1 MSFLGEF
8 DVSRI
13 LAAATAVLLLTL
25 APAGPGAPPAEAGS
39 GVAVRVS
46 CFSNPETT
54 KITNN
59 TGASI
64 KVRTVGSTYQPYS
77 YEPFS
82 VGKTLAPGASVTYQ
96 TGRAAFKNVL
106 SRNYIYNDKGDKAR
120 VVTTVGTFT
129 KTC

>member
-1 MSFLGEF
+1 M
-8 DVSRI
+8 SRI
-13 LAAATAVLLLTL
+13 LAAATAVLLITL
-25 APAGPGAPPAEAGS
+25 APAGPGAPAAEAGS
-39 GVAVRVS
+39 SVGVRVS

-54 KITNN
+54 RITNN
-59 TGASI
+59 TGGSI
-64 KVRTVGSTYQPYS
+64 KIKTVGSTYQPYS
-77 YEPFS
+77 YEPFW